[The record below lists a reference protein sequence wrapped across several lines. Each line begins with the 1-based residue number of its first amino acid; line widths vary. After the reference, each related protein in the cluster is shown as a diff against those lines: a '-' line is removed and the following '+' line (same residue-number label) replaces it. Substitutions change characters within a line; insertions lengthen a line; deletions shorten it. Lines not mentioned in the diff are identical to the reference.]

1 MNERENFIRY
11 IGVVLR
17 LHPAP
22 MEGMRALVL
31 ERIAVHAVDTEDSN
45 PARLDVRT
53 ESADHALAFHFPF
66 IATARV
72 KCEDPPSIIPL
83 NRDAHMPVQTVGV
96 PNLMVAMHG
105 VRA

>member
-45 PARLDVRT
+45 PARLAVRT

-66 IATARV
+66 IAAARW
-72 KCEDPPSIIPL
+72 KREDRRSIIAV
-83 NRDAHMPVQTVGV
+83 NGDAHVPVEAVRE